1 MNEPGAVAF
10 DAQGNTYIADSANA
24 RIRKVDSSGVISTFG
39 PVGVQ
44 GKDYYNS
51 VVVTPNGNLYLTWTH
66 TEPPNGSAAFL
77 VRVGADGS
85 FTKVAGNGVLCSQI
99 RTEYPDGPALN
110 APLCSIS
117 GMSSDSAGNVYITGG
132 YYGVILKFAGGNLTR
147 VAGSAV
153 AEDSRDGNLVLNTRI
168 LSSNAVAFDGAGTMV
183 MQQDDGFFSSSRIH
197 AVLAPAALKLS
208 TNRVDFQGR
217 QSRFVTTASNV
228 AEPLPYAISIT
239 VPWLTSNRL
248 NGLTGEPFTLVTD
261 PTRLARGV
269 YTTTVEVTIATRS
282 LTAAA
287 TDPGRRTIEITLIV
301 LP

>member
-1 MNEPGAVAF
+1 MAFNSSGALYISDRTNQRVRRIGENGIIRTIAGNGLVGDTGDGPALEARIAPTSLTFDSRGSLYVVTSNSKVRKISPDGGISLFAGKGTGTGLIRNQGDGGPAIEATLNEPGAVAF

-99 RTEYPDGPALN
+99 RTEYPDGPTLN

-117 GMSSDSAGNVYITGG
+117 GMSSDSAGNVYITGA
-132 YYGVILKFAGGNLTR
+132 IT
-147 VAGSAV
+147 
-153 AEDSRDGNLVLNTRI
+153 E
-168 LSSNAVAFDGAGTMV
+168 LS
-183 MQQDDGFFSSSRIH
+183 
-197 AVLAPAALKLS
+197 
-208 TNRVDFQGR
+208 
-217 QSRFVTTASNV
+217 
-228 AEPLPYAISIT
+228 
-239 VPWLTSNRL
+239 
-248 NGLTGEPFTLVTD
+248 
-261 PTRLARGV
+261 
-269 YTTTVEVTIATRS
+269 
-282 LTAAA
+282 
-287 TDPGRRTIEITLIV
+287 
-301 LP
+301 